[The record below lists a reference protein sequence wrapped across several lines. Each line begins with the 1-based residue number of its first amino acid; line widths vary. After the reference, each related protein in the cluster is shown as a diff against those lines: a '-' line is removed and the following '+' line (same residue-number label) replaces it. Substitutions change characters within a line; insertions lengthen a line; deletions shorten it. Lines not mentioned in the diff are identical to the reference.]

1 MLTVP
6 AQSTSS
12 SYSSLRARV
21 PAECGKLQ
29 EHEAGVLPAVAGTQ
43 DLVVH
48 WVQWVHW
55 VHCPCHCTEK
65 RQRGGVVHWY
75 DGLRRHS
82 YNATSLL
89 PIFTLRREHTAE
101 LF

>member
-21 PAECGKLQ
+21 PAEYGELQ
-29 EHEAGVLPAVAGTQ
+29 EREAGVLPAVAEFQ

-55 VHCPCHCTEK
+55 VHCPCPRTEK
-65 RQRGGVVHWY
+65 RQRGGMVHRY
-75 DGLRRHS
+75 DG
-82 YNATSLL
+82 T
-89 PIFTLRREHTAE
+89 PT
-101 LF
+101 